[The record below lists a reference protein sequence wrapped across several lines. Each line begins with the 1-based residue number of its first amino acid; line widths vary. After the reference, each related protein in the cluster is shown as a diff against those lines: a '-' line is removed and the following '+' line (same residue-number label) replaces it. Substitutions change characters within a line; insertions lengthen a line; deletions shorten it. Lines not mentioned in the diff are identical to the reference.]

1 VEQLRSPVRLPLRR
15 SELPAALTGLPS
27 TVPELLA
34 ARAEDGKNDFVI
46 GREFRLSFGEADTQS
61 AALAGRLLATGVG
74 KGTRVGL
81 LFPNDPA
88 WVVAWLAIARI
99 GALAVPLSTFSP
111 APELTTA
118 IRHADIHAL
127 LTAARFGDHD
137 LVARLEDGASGLAAC
152 SPRLELPD
160 LPLLRWIHVDD
171 DSPPLWSSALADPL
185 AQDLVRGAE
194 RAVVAADSLVI
205 VSTSGATAAPKAVVH
220 THGSLVRHGALLA
233 RHRGLTPEDRIYS
246 PMPFFWVGGLTMV
259 LLAALSSGAGAVVQE
274 RFDAEEALLLAERE
288 RVTQISCWPNAARAM
303 AEHPT
308 FADRDLSSVR
318 GGTLVEALPVG
329 QRPPSPDRAPV
340 PLGMTETGGPHTA
353 VADPYGPLPEELRGT
368 FGTTLAGIEH
378 RVVDVETGM
387 ELRIGSGAEGELLV
401 RGPFLM
407 DSLYKRE
414 RHETFSP
421 DGWYATGDMGWFD
434 ADGNLHFT
442 GRRTAMIKSGG
453 ANISPAEVEDA
464 LTELDG
470 VRAAF
475 VFGVPAGERGEDVA
489 AVVAVAPGATVD
501 QDVLVAG
508 ARGLLSSFKV
518 PRQFQVI
525 EESDLPVMPTG
536 KVDVGA
542 LRSLFV
548 VVEP

>member
-1 VEQLRSPVRLPLRR
+1 VEQLRSSVRLPPRR
-15 SELPAALTGLPS
+15 SELSASLIGLPS

-34 ARAEDGKNDFVI
+34 AREKDGKNDFLI
-46 GREFRLSFGEADTQS
+46 GRELRLSFGEADAQS
-61 AALAGRLLATGVG
+61 AALSGRLLASGIG

-81 LFPNDPA
+81 LFPNDSA
-88 WVVAWLAIARI
+88 WVVAWLAVARV

-111 APELTTA
+111 APELATA
-118 IRHADIHAL
+118 IRHADVHAV
-127 LTAARFGDHD
+127 LTAARFGHHD
-137 LVARLEDGASGLAAC
+137 LIARLEEGAAGLAN
-152 SPRLELPD
+152 SPPRLALPD
-160 LPLLRWIHVDD
+160 LPLLRWIHVHD
-171 DSPPLWSSALADPL
+171 DSPPHWSCALADPL
-185 AQDLVRGAE
+185 GDELVRGAQQT
-194 RAVVAADSLVI
+194 VVAPDPLVI

-233 RHRGLTPEDRIYS
+233 RHRGLTSEDRIYS

-259 LLAALSSGAGAVVQE
+259 LLAALSSGAAAVVQE
-274 RFDAEEALLLAERE
+274 RFDAGEALLLAERE
-288 RVTQISCWPNAARAM
+288 RVTQISCWPNAARSM

-308 FADRDLSSVR
+308 FAERDLSSVR

-353 VADPYGPLPEELRGT
+353 VADPYTPLPEELRGT
-368 FGTTLAGIEH
+368 CGTALAGIEH
-378 RVVDVETGM
+378 LVVDVETGM
-387 ELRIGSGAEGELLV
+387 ELDTGSGAEGEILV

-407 DSLYKRE
+407 DNLYKRE

-464 LTELDG
+464 LTQLDG

-489 AVVAVAPGATVD
+489 AVVALAPGATID
-501 QDVLVAG
+501 LDVLVAG
-508 ARGLLSSFKV
+508 ARRLLSSFKV
-518 PRQFQVI
+518 PRQFRVI

-548 VVEP
+548 AVER